1 MLFDREVMVS
11 FLAGNVMSSMV
22 GLGATVCATGAGS
35 RREDTSRHSG
45 SWIGVEGRGDS
56 CSSCS
61 SYPAVVVF
69 VLDCCHPNSSF
80 TTHIG

>member
-35 RREDTSRHSG
+35 REQARRHKQAQWELDWG
-45 SWIGVEGRGDS
+45 GRARG
-56 CSSCS
+56 
-61 SYPAVVVF
+61 
-69 VLDCCHPNSSF
+69 
-80 TTHIG
+80 